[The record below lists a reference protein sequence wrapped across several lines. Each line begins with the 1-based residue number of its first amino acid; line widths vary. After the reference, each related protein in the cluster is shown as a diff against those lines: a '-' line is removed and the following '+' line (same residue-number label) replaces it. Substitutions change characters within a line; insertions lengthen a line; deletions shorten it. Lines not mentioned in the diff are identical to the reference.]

1 MSEAIVSFV
10 VQTLTDLLKEEAEF
24 LAGVDGQVQGLP
36 HELKMLQSLL
46 KDADARQ
53 IEDDPVRTWVE
64 GAREVAYHAEDV
76 LETYVLQVQSK
87 RRGGILNILKRF
99 ACLLNEGML
108 LHKVGKETQGINT
121 RISQLTDQL
130 DKYGIRSTIKEGES
144 SSSAHERQRQ
154 LRRSYSHVVEE
165 DFVGLERDVEN
176 LVVHLVKEDRGKYD
190 QVVSICGMGDLSYVQ
205 KMELGRKMVKHCG
218 GLPLAVV
225 VLGGLLA
232 TKEALSESLF
242 GQFRGRF

>member
-176 LVVHLVKEDRGKYD
+176 LVVHLVKEDRG
-190 QVVSICGMGDLSYVQ
+190 
-205 KMELGRKMVKHCG
+205 
-218 GLPLAVV
+218 
-225 VLGGLLA
+225 
-232 TKEALSESLF
+232 
-242 GQFRGRF
+242 